1 MDPVMRALVLAGVAM
16 VCSAGVAG
24 ATPARDAM
32 TAVAKCTEIPGIEER
47 LQCFDAAA
55 AGVRSVLAEA
65 DRQTAEASKKEEE
78 GGGVLAWFGF
88 TQEGPPVT
96 KAEDFGI
103 APAKNTRPD
112 APKEITEISAGVTE
126 FAKTPLGK
134 AIFILDN
141 GQIWRQ
147 IDGDSSEVN
156 RRSSEGPMQV
166 RIEKAIMG
174 SYSLYIEGT
183 KRMVKVR
190 RLK

>member
-1 MDPVMRALVLAGVAM
+1 
-16 VCSAGVAG
+16 
-24 ATPARDAM
+24 M

-65 DRQTAEASKKEEE
+65 DRQAAEASRKEEE
-78 GGGVLAWFGF
+78 GGGMLAWFGISR
-88 TQEGPPVT
+88 EAPPVT
-96 KAEDFGI
+96 KPEDFGI

-147 IDGDSSEVN
+147 LDGDSSEVN
-156 RRSSEGPMQV
+156 RRSSDGPSPEPLNFSSSARV
-166 RIEKAIMG
+166 GFSCASANTPPRKNAPPTIVLVFFTRA
-174 SYSLYIEGT
+174 
-183 KRMVKVR
+183 R
-190 RLK
+190 RVIAQRLQAVAGLGPS

>member
-1 MDPVMRALVLAGVAM
+1 
-16 VCSAGVAG
+16 
-24 ATPARDAM
+24 
-32 TAVAKCTEIPGIEER
+32 
-47 LQCFDAAA
+47 
-55 AGVRSVLAEA
+55 
-65 DRQTAEASKKEEE
+65 
-78 GGGVLAWFGF
+78 
-88 TQEGPPVT
+88 
-96 KAEDFGI
+96 
-103 APAKNTRPD
+103 
-112 APKEITEISAGVTE
+112 VTE

-147 IDGDSSEVN
+147 LDGDSSEVN

-166 RIEKAIMG
+166 RIEKAVMG